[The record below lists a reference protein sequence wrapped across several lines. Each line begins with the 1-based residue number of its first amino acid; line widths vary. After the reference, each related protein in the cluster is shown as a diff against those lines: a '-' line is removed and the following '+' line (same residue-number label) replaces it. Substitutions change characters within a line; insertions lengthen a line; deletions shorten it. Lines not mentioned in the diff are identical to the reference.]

1 MRFTRNVAFGLFT
14 VAVMG
19 FGNVVADELD
29 DLSKDAA
36 APAAASASSVIEKP
50 TFTVSLQLC
59 AASFTY

>member
-19 FGNVVADELD
+19 FGNVAADELD

-36 APAAASASSVIEKP
+36 APAATSTSAIEKP
-50 TFTVSLQLC
+50 TFTVSIQLC
-59 AASFTY
+59 TASFMY